1 MGRGGVTVEYA
12 QFLDD
17 PSKHRGMVFGDVE
30 LRIARGLFFSI
41 NGRTS
46 LIRDQIYLP
55 KEDLSNEEILVQ
67 RRQLAT
73 DYDFRL
79 SVGLTFTF
87 GSIYNNVVNSR
98 FAGSSGGFV
107 RSF

>member
-1 MGRGGVTVEYA
+1 M
-12 QFLDD
+12 
-17 PSKHRGMVFGDVE
+17 
-30 LRIARGLFFSI
+30 
-41 NGRTS
+41 
-46 LIRDQIYLP
+46 
-55 KEDLSNEEILVQ
+55 Q